1 MAGSGPPAVLAGFRY
16 LTLYAALRW
25 FDLRAKDRLRRS
37 NALQAKAVVA
47 KGEKLPTYHPTA
59 IVELPDTFA
68 PEQDQMVESSVARAR
83 PAGRVS
89 RSSQLDLM
97 AETLITL
104 ADATRLLP
112 RKTNGRRVHLK
123 TIARWC
129 ICGIQGI
136 KLESLKL
143 GRNRYTSKEACQRF
157 AESLTGGGLVARST
171 VDRSR
176 ADEEAERRLKA
187 EGF

>member
-1 MAGSGPPAVLAGFRY
+1 MAGSGSPAVLAGFRY

-25 FDLRAKDRLRRS
+25 FDLRAKERLRRS
-37 NALQAKAVVA
+37 EARQAKAVVV
-47 KGEKLPTYHPTA
+47 KGEKPPAYHHTA
-59 IVELPDTFA
+59 IGEPLDAFA
-68 PEQDQMVESSVARAR
+68 PKQNQMVESNVARGR

-104 ADATRLLP
+104 GDAARLLP
-112 RKTNGRRVHLK
+112 RKMNGRRVHIK
-123 TIARWC
+123 TVARWC
-129 ICGIQGI
+129 LYGIQGI
-136 KLESLKL
+136 KLESLKM